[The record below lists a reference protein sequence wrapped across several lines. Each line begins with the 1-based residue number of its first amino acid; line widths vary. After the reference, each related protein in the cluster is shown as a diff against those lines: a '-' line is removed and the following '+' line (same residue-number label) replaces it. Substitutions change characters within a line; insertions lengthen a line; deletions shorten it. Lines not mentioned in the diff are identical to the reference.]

1 MASGQSSTLFGTFP
15 TGAARALCRT
25 LTFSAIPLSF
35 LHPGDLAPR
44 HMLAPKRRQTIRRR
58 NVIQGDSLMSPAE
71 LHADS
76 IVIDGLIIAKWNR
89 ELFEDMRKGGLTAA
103 NCTVSVWEGFQ
114 ATINSIV
121 ASQKLIR
128 ENSDLVLPVRTTA
141 DIRKAKEQGKTGILF
156 GFQNAHAFED
166 QLGYVEI
173 FKQLGVGI
181 VQMCYNTQNLVGTG
195 CYERDGGLSGF
206 GREIVAEMNRVGV
219 MCDLSH
225 VGSRTSEEVILESKK
240 PVCYSHC
247 LPSGLKEHPRNKS
260 DAELKFIADHG
271 GFVGVTM
278 FAPFLAKGIDATID
292 DYAEAIEYTMNLV
305 GEDAIGIGTDFT
317 QGHGQDFFEY
327 LTHDKGY
334 ARRLTSF
341 GKIINPLGIRTV
353 GEFPNLT
360 ETLLKRGHPERMV
373 RKIMGEN
380 WVNVL
385 KDVWGE

>member
-1 MASGQSSTLFGTFP
+1 
-15 TGAARALCRT
+15 
-25 LTFSAIPLSF
+25 
-35 LHPGDLAPR
+35 
-44 HMLAPKRRQTIRRR
+44 
-58 NVIQGDSLMSPAE
+58 MSPAE

-114 ATINSIV
+114 ATVNNIAS
-121 ASQKLIR
+121 SQKLIR
-128 ENSDLVLPVRTTA
+128 ENSDLVMPVRTTA
-141 DIRKAKEQGKTGILF
+141 DIRKAKELGKTGILF
-156 GFQNAHAFED
+156 GFQNAHAYED
-166 QLGYVEI
+166 QIGYVEV

-225 VGSRTSEEVILESKK
+225 VGSKTSEEVILESKK

-260 DAELKFIADHG
+260 DEELKFIADHG

-278 FAPFLAKGIDATID
+278 FAPFLAKGIDSTID
-292 DYAEAIEYTMNLV
+292 DYAEAIEYTMNIV

-334 ARRLTSF
+334 ARRLTNF

-360 ETLLKRGHPERMV
+360 ETLLKRGHSERVV

>member
-1 MASGQSSTLFGTFP
+1 MT
-15 TGAARALCRT
+15 
-25 LTFSAIPLSF
+25 
-35 LHPGDLAPR
+35 PR
-44 HMLAPKRRQTIRRR
+44 
-58 NVIQGDSLMSPAE
+58 E
-71 LHADS
+71 LHDDS
-76 IVIDGLIIAKWNR
+76 IIIDGLVIAKWNR
-89 ELFEDMRKGGLTAA
+89 ELLEDMRRGGLTAA

-114 ATINSIV
+114 ATVDTIV
-121 ASQKLIR
+121 STRKLM
-128 ENSDLVLPVRTTA
+128 EESSDLVRPVHTTA
-141 DIRKAKEQGKTGILF
+141 DIQRAKQEGKTGIIF

-166 QLGYVEI
+166 QIGYVDI

-195 CYERDGGLSGF
+195 CYERDGGLSDF
-206 GREIVAEMNRVGV
+206 GREIVAEMNRVGM

-225 VGSRTSEEVILESKK
+225 VGSKTSEEVILESKQ

-247 LPSGLKEHPRNKS
+247 LPSGLKEHPRNKT
-260 DAELKFIADHG
+260 DEELKFIADHG

-278 FAPFLAKGIDATID
+278 FTPFLRAGVNATVD
-292 DYAEAIEYTMNLV
+292 DYVEAIDYVMNIV

-317 QGHGQDFFEY
+317 QGHDQAFFEW

-341 GKIINPLGIRTV
+341 GEIINPKGIRTI

-360 ETLLKRGHPERMV
+360 EALLRHGFSESQV
-373 RKIMGEN
+373 RKIMGDN
-380 WVNVL
+380 WVRVL

>member
-1 MASGQSSTLFGTFP
+1 MHHTEV
-15 TGAARALCRT
+15 
-25 LTFSAIPLSF
+25 
-35 LHPGDLAPR
+35 H
-44 HMLAPKRRQTIRRR
+44 
-58 NVIQGDSLMSPAE
+58 DS
-71 LHADS
+71 S

-89 ELFEDMRKGGLTAA
+89 ELFEDMRRGGLTAA

-114 ATINSIV
+114 ATVDNIAMVNG
-121 ASQKLIR
+121 LLR
-128 ENSDLVLPVRTTA
+128 ENADLVMPVRTTT
-141 DIRKAKEQGKTGILF
+141 DIRRAKDNGKTGIIL

-166 QLGYVEI
+166 KLGYIEI
-173 FKQLGVGI
+173 FKKLGVGI

-195 CYERDGGLSGF
+195 CYERDGGLSGY
-206 GREIVAEMNRVGV
+206 GREVVAEMNRVGI

-225 VGSRTSEEVILESKK
+225 VGARTSEEVIRESKK

-260 DAELKFIADHG
+260 DAELKFIAEHG

-278 FAPFLAKGIDATID
+278 FAPFLKKGIDSTID
-292 DYAEAIEYTMNLV
+292 DYAEAIEYVMNLV

-317 QGHGQDFFEY
+317 QGHGQEFFEW

-334 ARRLTSF
+334 ARELTRF
-341 GKIINPLGIRTV
+341 GKIVNPLGIRTV

-360 ETLLKRGHPERMV
+360 ETLLKRGMPERVV
-373 RKIMGEN
+373 RKVMGEN
-380 WVNVL
+380 WLRVL

>member
-1 MASGQSSTLFGTFP
+1 MRRPLNRCPMTSGDD
-15 TGAARALCRT
+15 
-25 LTFSAIPLSF
+25 PLSRIDAF
-35 LHPGDLAPR
+35 GKPPVVFAPGCPLPQAYAGPKAPA
-44 HMLAPKRRQTIRRR
+44 HDSAHESLI
-58 NVIQGDSLMSPAE
+58 GDSLMSPAE

-114 ATINSIV
+114 ATVNNIA

-128 ENSDLVLPVRTTA
+128 ENSDLVIPVRTTA

-166 QLGYVEI
+166 QIGYVEV

-225 VGSRTSEEVILESKK
+225 VGSKTSEEVILESKK

-247 LPSGLKEHPRNKS
+247 LPSGLKIHPRNKS
-260 DAELKFIADHG
+260 DEELKFIADHG

-278 FAPFLAKGIDATID
+278 FAPFLAKGIDSTID
-292 DYAEAIEYTMNLV
+292 DYAEAIEYTMNIV

-360 ETLLKRGHPERMV
+360 ETLLKRGHSERVV

>member
-1 MASGQSSTLFGTFP
+1 MNSKEVHD
-15 TGAARALCRT
+15 
-25 LTFSAIPLSF
+25 SA
-35 LHPGDLAPR
+35 
-44 HMLAPKRRQTIRRR
+44 
-58 NVIQGDSLMSPAE
+58 
-71 LHADS
+71 

-89 ELFEDMRKGGLTAA
+89 ELFEDMRRGGLTAA

-114 ATINSIV
+114 ATIDNIAMV
-121 ASQKLIR
+121 NRLMA
-128 ENSDLVLPVRTTA
+128 ENADLVMPVRTTA
-141 DIRKAKEQGKTGILF
+141 DIGLAKDAGKTGIIL

-166 QLGYVEI
+166 KIGYVEI
-173 FKQLGVGI
+173 FKKLGVGI

-206 GREIVAEMNRVGV
+206 GREVVAEMNRVGI

-225 VGSRTSEEVILESKK
+225 VGAKTSEEVILESKK

-278 FAPFLAKGIDATID
+278 FAPFLKKGIDSTID
-292 DYAEAIEYTMNLV
+292 DYAEAIEYVMNLV

-317 QGHGQDFFEY
+317 QGHDKSFFEW

-334 ARRLTSF
+334 ARRLTNF
-341 GKIINPLGIRTV
+341 GKIVNPLGIRTV

-360 ETLLKRGHPERMV
+360 ETLLKRGMPERVV
-373 RKIMGEN
+373 RKVMGEN
-380 WVNVL
+380 WVRVL
-385 KDVWGE
+385 RDVWGK

>member
-1 MASGQSSTLFGTFP
+1 MT
-15 TGAARALCRT
+15 
-25 LTFSAIPLSF
+25 
-35 LHPGDLAPR
+35 PR
-44 HMLAPKRRQTIRRR
+44 
-58 NVIQGDSLMSPAE
+58 E
-71 LHADS
+71 LHQDA

-89 ELFEDMRKGGLTAA
+89 ELFEDMRRGGLTTA

-114 ATINSIV
+114 ATVDNIV
-121 ASQKLIR
+121 KSNQLMA
-128 ENSDLVLPVRTTA
+128 ECSDLVRPVRTTA
-141 DIRKAKEQGKTGILF
+141 DISRAKEEGRTGIIY

-166 QLGYVEI
+166 QIGYVEI

-206 GREIVAEMNRVGV
+206 GHEIVAEMNRVGI

-225 VGSRTSEEVILESKK
+225 VGEKTSTEVIEASTK

-260 DAELKFIADHG
+260 DAELKFIADRG

-278 FAPFLAKGIDATID
+278 FTPFLRAGVDATVD
-292 DYAEAIEYTMNLV
+292 DYVEAIEYVMNIV

-317 QGHGQDFFEY
+317 QGHGQDFFEW

-334 ARRLTSF
+334 ARRLTRF
-341 GKIINPLGIRTV
+341 GKIVNPEGIRTI

-360 ETLLKRGHPERMV
+360 EALLRRGFSESQT

-380 WVNVL
+380 WVRVL
-385 KDVWGE
+385 KDVWGA